1 MRHIRKDVFSVEDF
15 CVLESCFSYCS
26 FLLHTQDYFVT
37 DFINPC
43 ILLLHAEDP
52 SIRVQESRMWVPLFI
67 EPSVPVMCI

>member
-1 MRHIRKDVFSVEDF
+1 MRHIRKGVFSVEDF

-26 FLLHTQDYFVT
+26 FLLHTQDYFMT

-52 SIRVQESRMWVPLFI
+52 GIRVQESRMWVPLFI
-67 EPSVPVMCI
+67 ESSVPVMCI